1 MGNRRTLAGLGL
13 TGPAMRPWPR
23 GSTVVVR
30 QHRHGR
36 VRAVTPMVLAEDRPD
51 RTVLYVARGTR
62 FLAPAD
68 RSGRVT
74 RSIRDEVGTTPD
86 RWRDHAALHIVPDGA
101 AFAVMVRWRRSFDD
115 FAGFYLNA
123 QEPLRRTAI
132 GFDSMD
138 QTLDVLIDPHRSRVR
153 VKDADE
159 LRDAARHG
167 FFSAAEVAEI
177 QAAARS
183 ATRMVLDRAPPFDE
197 PWHLW
202 RPDPAWRTP
211 ELPDSW
217 GDEALSPSPS
227 ADPASPGRSPPRL
240 DRSDIDP

>member
-1 MGNRRTLAGLGL
+1 MGR
-13 TGPAMRPWPR
+13 WPP

-36 VRAVTPMVLAEDRPD
+36 FRAVTPMVLAEDRPD
-51 RTVLYVARGTR
+51 RTLLYVPHGTR

-74 RSIRDEVGTTPD
+74 RAIREEVGTTPD
-86 RWRDHAALHIVPDGA
+86 RWRDHAALHVVPDGA

-115 FAGFYLNA
+115 FAGFYVNM
-123 QEPLRRTAI
+123 QEPLRRTTI

-138 QTLDVLIDPHRSRVR
+138 QTLDVLVDPDRLQVR
-153 VKDADE
+153 IKDEDE

-177 QAAARS
+177 LAAARS
-183 ATRMVLDRAPPFDE
+183 ATRMVLDRVPPFDE

-202 RPDPAWRTP
+202 RPDPRWSAPT
-211 ELPDSW
+211 LPDGW
-217 GDEALSPSPS
+217 GSEPLSPSPWRS
-227 ADPASPGRSPPRL
+227 IASS
-240 DRSDIDP
+240 